1 MSETNELY
9 KAGRDFLR
17 PRWSMLKADGWES
30 DQAKGVPAPPQEEP
44 PREGETV
51 IALDPAAKLE
61 AGGGS
66 LLDLLRERKS
76 RRKYDGG
83 AAFSFAELSF
93 LCWAAAGIRDHR
105 PKFSFRTYPSGGAR
119 QPLDLFVYVARA
131 ESVPAGLYRYLPV
144 EHALALVRAGDHGAE
159 LETALGGY
167 FWNAAAVFFWAAVPY
182 RTEWRYGPVSHKVVA
197 LDAGHAC
204 QNLYLACEAIGAG
217 TCAVGAYDQDLL
229 DAYLGLDGED
239 RFALYAAPAGKP

>member
-1 MSETNELY
+1 MSEENDLY

-17 PRWSMLKADGWES
+17 PVWNMIKSGWVS
-30 DQAKGVPAPPQEEP
+30 DQAKGVPVPAQEEA
-44 PREGETV
+44 PREGAV
-51 IALDPAAKLE
+51 LVALPPADALSPRGAPLLE
-61 AGGGS
+61 
-66 LLDLLRERKS
+66 LLRERKS
-76 RRKYDGG
+76 RRKFDP
-83 AAFSFAELSF
+83 AAGFSFEELSF
-93 LCWAAAGIRDHR
+93 LCYAAAGVREYR

-119 QPLDLFVYVARA
+119 QPLDLFVYVARVDGM
-131 ESVPAGLYRYLPV
+131 EEGLYRYLPI
-144 EHALALVRAGDHGAE
+144 EHALELVRGGDHSAE
-159 LETALGGY
+159 LEDALSGY

-217 TCAVGAYDQDLL
+217 TCAVGAYDQRKL
-229 DAYLGLDGED
+229 DAYLEIDGED